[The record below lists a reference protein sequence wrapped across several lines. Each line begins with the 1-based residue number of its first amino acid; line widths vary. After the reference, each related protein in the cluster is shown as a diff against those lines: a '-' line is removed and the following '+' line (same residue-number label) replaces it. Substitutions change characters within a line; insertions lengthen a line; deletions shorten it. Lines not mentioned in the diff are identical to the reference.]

1 MAPVK
6 FGASTA
12 VLLVILSTLEALPE
26 ESLIPPEFVAVI
38 KADRV
43 KLTPFIPLGSTRI
56 WYVPASL
63 ILKAY
68 FPELQI
74 DA

>member
-12 VLLVILSTLEALPE
+12 VLLVILSTLDALPE
-26 ESLIPPEFVAVI
+26 ESLIPPELVAVI

-43 KLTPFIPLGSTRI
+43 KLTPFIPRGSTRI
-56 WYVPASL
+56 
-63 ILKAY
+63 
-68 FPELQI
+68 
-74 DA
+74 